1 MFGLF
6 QSKSEK
12 SVKKLYKL
20 HRELF
25 SASRNALKKNTD
37 FWWNYVFQTGEH
49 MKEVFEQLMEE
60 KGEDYAESIMMA
72 LIKEQSLPME
82 HQEIIL
88 EKFMM
93 SGNMRAF
100 AKVFLVNEE
109 FETQIMER
117 WSRES

>member
-49 MKEVFEQLMEE
+49 MKKVFEELVEE
-60 KGEDYAESIMMA
+60 KGDDYAESIMMA
-72 LIKEQSLPME
+72 LIKEQSLPE
-82 HQEIIL
+82 DHQEIIL

-93 SGNMRAF
+93 SGNMMAF

-109 FETQIMER
+109 LETEIIDR
-117 WSRES
+117 WTKES